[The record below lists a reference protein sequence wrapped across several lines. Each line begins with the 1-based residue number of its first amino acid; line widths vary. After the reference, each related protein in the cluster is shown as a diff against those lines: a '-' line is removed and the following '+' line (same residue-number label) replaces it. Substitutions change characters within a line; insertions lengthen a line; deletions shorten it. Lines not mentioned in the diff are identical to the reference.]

1 MSKKIDPQV
10 INERLRALRRL
21 MQEKGIMV
29 YVVPTSD
36 DHISEYVGEHY
47 KSRAYITGFTG
58 STAWKTA

>member
-36 DHISEYVGEHY
+36 ASYFRVC
-47 KSRAYITGFTG
+47 RRTL
-58 STAWKTA
+58 

>member
-36 DHISEYVGEHY
+36 DHISDYV
-47 KSRAYITGFTG
+47 
-58 STAWKTA
+58 